1 MKKFLLSALCVI
13 GGLIVGGIALKLSGI
28 SPLEAYTV
36 MWNGAFAKP
45 TYLAYIIIRSTP
57 LILTGLSVA
66 FAFRTGL
73 FNIGT
78 EGQFVMGALSAA
90 YFGYLFNFNPWIQI
104 PLIILLS
111 LGISGLYGGLAGFL
125 KARFGVHEVISTIML
140 NWIALYFSNYMVLS
154 EGFHKPGTETS
165 EYINPAGSITLF
177 EDWKTSDAGLEW
189 FSSHEFLG
197 QFMRPTVNAGI
208 FFALI
213 ATVIVWFILK
223 KTTFGFKL
231 KAVGL
236 SPEAARYSG
245 INVNKKMTQSM
256 MIAGSLSGLAGA
268 THVMGVS
275 KNVAI
280 LAAHEGYGFDGIAVS
295 LIGSNTP
302 FGTLIAGFFLG
313 GLKYSGQKIQ
323 SALEAPS
330 EVIAIMIGAIIFFI
344 AVPVIFEKPID
355 KVLKLWAQRK
365 KTRGNIDE

>member
-1 MKKFLLSALCVI
+1 MKRFLLSALCVI
-13 GGLIVGGIALKLSGI
+13 AGLLLGGFILKLSGI
-28 SPLEAYTV
+28 SALEAYKV
-36 MWNGAFAKP
+36 MWNGAFSRP
-45 TYLAYIIIRSTP
+45 SYIAYIIIRSTP

-90 YFGYLFNFNPWIQI
+90 YFGLMFNFNPWIQI
-104 PLIILLS
+104 PLVITLS
-111 LGISGLYGGLAGFL
+111 LIISGLYGGFAGFL

-154 EGFHKPGTETS
+154 EGFHRPGTETS
-165 EYINPAGSITLF
+165 EFINPSSSITLW
-177 EDWKTSDAGLEW
+177 EDWKISDLGIEW
-189 FSSHEFLG
+189 LGQHEFLKE
-197 QFMRPTVNAGI
+197 FMRPTVNAGI

-213 ATVIVWFILK
+213 AAVIVWIILS

-236 SPEAARYSG
+236 SSEAARYAG

-256 MIAGSLSGLAGA
+256 IISGALSGLAGA

-280 LAAHEGYGFDGIAVS
+280 LASHEGYGFDGIAVS

-302 FGTLIAGFFLG
+302 IGSVLAGFFLG

-330 EVIAIMIGAIIFFI
+330 EVISIMIGAIIFFI
-344 AVPVIFEKPID
+344 AIPVVFEKIID
-355 KVLKLWAQRK
+355 QFLKLWKRV
-365 KTRGNIDE
+365 